1 MSFIAKDPKTSYLH
15 PLRAFTSFSPRAINF
30 KSSLFAIRRGEILC
44 FSGCHLHSSSKERS
58 EKTRFSYEIR
68 TICQNDIDNEI
79 AAPNTDCK
87 LRFQFPK
94 IFRHIDDNSPLKLSS

>member
-1 MSFIAKDPKTSYLH
+1 MIQP
-15 PLRAFTSFSPRAINF
+15 
-30 KSSLFAIRRGEILC
+30 GEILC
-44 FSGCHLHSSSKERS
+44 FSGCHLHSSSEEKS

-68 TICQNDIDNEI
+68 TICQKDIKDKN

-94 IFRHIDDNSPLKLSS
+94 IFRHINDNSPLKLSS